1 MLLIKQHTCKVS
13 TLRLHIQ
20 KTIELP
26 PFFTSD
32 STSLFLIPNP
42 DTTNISIFKFCR
54 HMKGECEPSG
64 YYWFFSTSSITSAI
78 KNHMKQLIHFVLFEF
93 QNLISTDLLSS
104 VLSWEQRY
112 IACYSIAPGR
122 SNCTQYIKTHIH
134 LHAYVWM
141 WEAFHQFT
149 VKELQKL
156 VVLAEKKVAA
166 RETMDKKKRI
176 FFQRPQFLKSI
187 TDLCVHQQ
195 FVINTVR
202 SRILKSF
209 Y

>member
-64 YYWFFSTSSITSAI
+64 YYWFFSTSSIISAI

-104 VLSWEQRY
+104 ILSWEQRY

-141 WEAFHQFT
+141 WRSVPSVHC
-149 VKELQKL
+149 
-156 VVLAEKKVAA
+156 
-166 RETMDKKKRI
+166 KRI
-176 FFQRPQFLKSI
+176 AKIGGVGREKSGSKRN
-187 TDLCVHQQ
+187 HG
-195 FVINTVR
+195 
-202 SRILKSF
+202 
-209 Y
+209 